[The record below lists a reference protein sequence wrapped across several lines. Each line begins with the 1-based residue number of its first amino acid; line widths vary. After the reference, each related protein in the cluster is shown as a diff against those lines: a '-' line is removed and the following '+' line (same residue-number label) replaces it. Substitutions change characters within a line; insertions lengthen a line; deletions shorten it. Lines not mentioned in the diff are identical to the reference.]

1 MQSAAETRGHNRAMS
16 IRSARN
22 AFAST
27 GIHATIATCVFYSSS
42 GIQMDGT
49 CATAPVRPHLCGH
62 LCGTC
67 ASSPVRASASA
78 LVNDHFSV
86 RVTTSFRPQ
95 APAMRCNVL
104 SVGFLPPELSRRLS

>member
-42 GIQMDGT
+42 GIQMD
-49 CATAPVRPHLCGH
+49 RIQMD
-62 LCGTC
+62 GTC
-67 ASSPVRASASA
+67 ASSHLCELTCSSFCVGISERSLFRQSHDQLSATSA
-78 LVNDHFSV
+78 GDALQCVE
-86 RVTTSFRPQ
+86 RRILTAGAQQ
-95 APAMRCNVL
+95 AA
-104 SVGFLPPELSRRLS
+104 